1 MANGE
6 VSAKGKEL
14 QTGNGMLGPYDVAVI
29 GGGLAGSVASLAAA
43 AEGWRVAF
51 IAPPPPRQDGRT
63 TALLSESIDFL
74 ARLGLWEQ
82 VRPVSAP
89 LRTMRILDGTSRL
102 FRAPP
107 VSFRSSEIDLDAFGY
122 NIPNQPLFDVLHAAT
137 RQSALIDRFES
148 PMAEADQS
156 EDDITLTLE
165 DGTKVKALAALA
177 ADGRG
182 SKLRQAVGIKVRTWS
197 YPQTALV
204 MNFSHRIG
212 HADTSTE
219 FHTEQGPFT
228 QVPLPG
234 NRSSLVWAVRPEDVD
249 AILAL
254 PRDALN
260 TEVETRMRSILG
272 AVEVEGDVQAWPL
285 SSLIAESFG
294 KGRTM
299 LVGETGH
306 AFPPIGAQGL
316 NLGLRDIMQA
326 VECIIDAGGPEHAPQ
341 AVAAFDR
348 KRRADVTSRT
358 AGVDLLNRALLSSVL
373 PMQALRAGGLAA
385 LSAIPPLRLLAMR
398 EGMTPG
404 WRRNGSAA
412 PRA

>member
-1 MANGE
+1 MGKGGE
-6 VSAKGKEL
+6 LRKGEEL
-14 QTGNGMLGPYDVAVI
+14 LEHYDIAVI
-29 GGGLAGSVASLAAA
+29 GGGLAGSVAALAAA

-74 ARLGLWEQ
+74 ARLGLWED

-89 LRTMRILDGTSRL
+89 LRTMRILDGTKRL

-122 NIPNQPLFDVLHAAT
+122 NIPNQPLFDVLQAAT
-137 RQSALIDRFES
+137 RQSGQIDRFES
-148 PMAEADQS
+148 PMVEADQS
-156 EDDITLTLE
+156 DESVTLILE
-165 DGTKVKALAALA
+165 DGTRVTALTALA

-182 SKLRQAVGIKVRTWS
+182 SKLREAVGIKVKTWS

-219 FHTEQGPFT
+219 FHTERGPFT

-234 NRSSLVWAVRPEDVD
+234 NRSSLVWAVKPGEVD

-260 TEVETRMRSILG
+260 AEVETRMRSILG
-272 AVEVEGDVQAWPL
+272 AVEVEGAVQAWPL

-326 VECIIDAGGPEHAPQ
+326 IQCIIDAGGPENAPE
-341 AVAAFDR
+341 AVTAFNR
-348 KRRADVTSRT
+348 KRRTDVTSRT
-358 AGVDLLNRALLSSVL
+358 AGVDLLNRALLSSFL
-373 PMQALRAGGLAA
+373 PVQALRAGGLAA

-404 WRRNGSAA
+404 WRKNDAA
-412 PRA
+412 KPAATRV

>member
-1 MANGE
+1 LGKGE
-6 VSAKGKEL
+6 EL
-14 QTGNGMLGPYDVAVI
+14 REQYDIAVI
-29 GGGLAGSVASLAAA
+29 GGGLAGSVAALAAA

-63 TALLSESIDFL
+63 TALLSESIEFL
-74 ARLGLWEQ
+74 AGLGVWED

-89 LRTMRILDGTSRL
+89 LRTMRILDGTKRL

-122 NIPNQPLFDVLHAAT
+122 NIPNQPLFDVLQTAT

-148 PMAEADQS
+148 PMMGADQS
-156 EDDITLTLE
+156 DEEITLTLA
-165 DGTKVKALAALA
+165 DGTEVTALAALA

-182 SKLRQAVGIKVRTWS
+182 SKLREAIGIRVRTWS

-228 QVPLPG
+228 QVPLPV
-234 NRSSLVWAVRPEDVD
+234 NRSSLVWAVKPDQVD

-260 TEVETRMRSILG
+260 AEVESRMRSILG
-272 AVEVEGDVQAWPL
+272 AVEVEGTVQAWPL

-326 VECIIDAGGPEHAPQ
+326 IQSIIDAGGPRNAPQ
-341 AVAAFDR
+341 AVAAFNR
-348 KRRADVTSRT
+348 QRRTDVTSRT
-358 AGVDLLNRALLSSVL
+358 AGVDLLNRALLSSFL
-373 PMQALRAGGLAA
+373 PVQALRAGGLAA

-404 WRRNGSAA
+404 WRKNGSEKPAA
-412 PRA
+412 TRI

>member
-1 MANGE
+1 MH
-6 VSAKGKEL
+6 KL
-14 QTGNGMLGPYDVAVI
+14 YDVAVV
-29 GGGLAGSVASLAAA
+29 GGGLAGSVAALAAA
-43 AEGWRVAF
+43 AEGWKVAF

-63 TALLSESIDFL
+63 TALLSESIDL
-74 ARLGLWEQ
+74 LIHLGIWDKVL
-82 VRPVSAP
+82 PVSAP
-89 LRTMRILDGTSRL
+89 LRTMRILDGTARL
-102 FRAPP
+102 LRAPP

-122 NIPNQPLFDVLHAAT
+122 NIPNQPLFDCLQAAT
-137 RQSALIDRFES
+137 LASELIERFES
-148 PMAEADQS
+148 PLVSAVQS
-156 EDDITLTLE
+156 DANIGLALA
-165 DGTKVKALAALA
+165 DGTQVTALTALA

-182 SKLRQAVGIKVRTWS
+182 SKLRESIGISVKTWS

-204 MNFSHRIG
+204 LNFSHSIP

-234 NRSSLVWAVRPEDVD
+234 NRSSLVWAVDPGEVE

-254 PRDALN
+254 PRAALN
-260 TEVETRMRSILG
+260 REVETRMRSILG
-272 AVEVEGDVQAWPL
+272 AVEVEGEVQAWPL
-285 SSLIAESFG
+285 SSLIAERFG
-294 KGRTM
+294 AGRTM

-326 VECIIDAGGPEHAPQ
+326 IGSLNEAGGPDQSPK
-341 AVAAFDR
+341 AVNAFNR
-348 KRRADVTSRT
+348 QRRLDVTSRT
-358 AGVDLLNRALLSSVL
+358 AGVDLLNRALLSSFL
-373 PMQALRAGGLAA
+373 PLQALRAGGLAA

-404 WRRNGSAA
+404 WRKDRHDGGASASGKQVG
-412 PRA
+412 R

>member
-1 MANGE
+1 MQARSDNH
-6 VSAKGKEL
+6 
-14 QTGNGMLGPYDVAVI
+14 YDIAVV
-29 GGGLAGSVASLAAA
+29 GGGLAGTVAALAAA

-63 TALLSESIDFL
+63 TALLSESLDL
-74 ARLGLWEQ
+74 LSRLGVWDT
-82 VRPVSAP
+82 VRPQSAP

-107 VSFRSSEIDLDAFGY
+107 VSFQASEIDLDAFGY
-122 NIPNQPLFDVLHAAT
+122 NIPNQPLFDALHAAA
-137 RQSALIDRFES
+137 SADPRIEQFGAPLAS
-148 PMAEADQS
+148 AEQDDTVVTLSLADGAQ
-156 EDDITLTLE
+156 L
-165 DGTKVKALAALA
+165 LAASALA
-177 ADGRG
+177 ADGRQ
-182 SKLRQAVGIKVRTWS
+182 STLRDAIGIKVKTWS

-204 MNFSHRIG
+204 MNFAHSFG
-212 HADTSTE
+212 HSDISTE

-234 NRSSLVWAVRPEDVD
+234 KRSSLVWAVDPDKVD

-254 PRDALN
+254 PRAELDR
-260 TEVETRMRSILG
+260 EVERRMRSILG
-272 AVEVEGDVQAWPL
+272 AVEVEGGIQAWPL
-285 SSLIAESFG
+285 SSLIAERFG
-294 KGRTM
+294 AGRTM

-316 NLGLRDIMQA
+316 NLGFRDIMQA
-326 VECIIDAGGPEHAPQ
+326 VEALGDAGGPAQAPR
-341 AVAAFDR
+341 AVAQYNR
-348 KRRADVTSRT
+348 QRRLDVTSRT
-358 AGVDLLNRALLSSVL
+358 AGVDLLNRALLSSFL

-404 WRRNGSAA
+404 WRTNGPGCRTGSAGEQVG
-412 PRA
+412 R

>member
-1 MANGE
+1 LR
-6 VSAKGKEL
+6 KGDGLLE
-14 QTGNGMLGPYDVAVI
+14 QYDIAVI
-29 GGGLAGSVASLAAA
+29 GGGLAGSVAALAAA

-63 TALLSESIDFL
+63 TALLSESIEL
-74 ARLGLWEQ
+74 LIRLGIWEH
-82 VRPVSAP
+82 VSPVSAP
-89 LRTMRILDGTSRL
+89 LRTMRILDGTKRL

-122 NIPNQPLFDVLHAAT
+122 NIPNQPLFDVLQEAT
-137 RQSALIDRFES
+137 RKSGLIDRFES
-148 PMAEADQS
+148 PMVSADQS
-156 EDDITLTLE
+156 DETVNLTLA
-165 DGTKVKALAALA
+165 DGTLVKAYSALA

-182 SKLRQAVGIKVRTWS
+182 SKLREAIGIKVKTWS

-204 MNFSHRIG
+204 MNFAHSIG

-234 NRSSLVWAVRPEDVD
+234 NHSSLVWAVKPEDVD

-254 PRDALN
+254 PREALN

-272 AVEVEGDVQAWPL
+272 AVEVEGTVQAWPL
-285 SSLIAESFG
+285 SSLIADSFG

-326 VECIIDAGGPEHAPQ
+326 IQSIVDAGGPHNAPQ
-341 AVAAFDR
+341 AVLAFNR
-348 KRRADVTSRT
+348 LRRTDVTSRT
-358 AGVDLLNRALLSSVL
+358 AGVDLLNRALLNSFL
-373 PMQALRAGGLAA
+373 PVQVLRAGGLAA

-404 WRRNGSAA
+404 WRKNETSRSQA
-412 PRA
+412 PRG

>member
-1 MANGE
+1 M
-6 VSAKGKEL
+6 
-14 QTGNGMLGPYDVAVI
+14 QQHHDIAVV
-29 GGGLAGSVASLAAA
+29 GGGLAGSVAALAAA

-51 IAPPPPRQDGRT
+51 IAPAPPRQDGRT
-63 TALLSESIDFL
+63 TALLSESIDLL
-74 ARLGLWEQ
+74 ARLGIWDDIHG
-82 VRPVSAP
+82 VSAP
-89 LRTMRILDGTSRL
+89 LRTMRILDGTKRL

-122 NIPNQPLFDVLHAAT
+122 NIPNQPLFDVLQSAT
-137 RQSALIDRFES
+137 RQSALIDRYES
-148 PMAEADQS
+148 PLVDAEQS
-156 EDDITLTLE
+156 DETVTLTLE
-165 DGTKVKALAALA
+165 DGTQLSALAALA

-182 SKLRQAVGIKVRTWS
+182 SRLREAIGISVKTWS

-204 MNFSHRIG
+204 MNFSHGIG

-234 NRSSLVWAVRPEDVD
+234 KRSSLVWAVRPEEVD

-254 PRDALN
+254 PREALN
-260 TEVETRMRSILG
+260 REVESRMRSILG
-272 AVEVEGDVQAWPL
+272 AVEVDGKVQAWPL
-285 SSLIAESFG
+285 SSLIADSFG

-326 VECIIDAGGPEHAPQ
+326 IRSILDAGGPHNATE
-341 AVAAFDR
+341 AVSAFNR
-348 KRRADVTSRT
+348 QRRADVSSRT
-358 AGVDLLNRALLSSVL
+358 AGVDLLNRALLSSFL
-373 PMQALRAGGLAA
+373 PVQALRAGGLAA

-404 WRRNGSAA
+404 WRRSGAGKSQTSHL
-412 PRA
+412 

>member
-1 MANGE
+1 MGKGE
-6 VSAKGKEL
+6 EL
-14 QTGNGMLGPYDVAVI
+14 LEQYDIAVI
-29 GGGLAGSVASLAAA
+29 GGGLAGSVAALAAA
-43 AEGWRVAF
+43 NEGWRVAF
-51 IAPPPPRQDGRT
+51 IAPAPPQQDGRT
-63 TALLSESIDFL
+63 TALLSESIELL
-74 ARLGLWEQ
+74 ARLGVWED
-82 VRPVSAP
+82 VRSVSAP
-89 LRTMRILDGTSRL
+89 LRTMRILDGTKRL

-122 NIPNQPLFDVLHAAT
+122 NIPNQPLFDVLQAAT
-137 RQSALIDRFES
+137 RQSGLIDRFES
-148 PMAEADQS
+148 PMADAEQS
-156 EDDITLTLE
+156 EEAITLTLE
-165 DGTKVKALAALA
+165 DGTEVNALAALA

-182 SKLRQAVGIKVRTWS
+182 SKLREAIGIRVKTWS

-204 MNFSHRIG
+204 MNFSHGIA
-212 HADTSTE
+212 HEDTSTE

-234 NRSSLVWAVRPEDVD
+234 NRSSLVWAVKPGDVD
-249 AILAL
+249 GILAL

-272 AVEVEGDVQAWPL
+272 KVEVDGAVQAWPL
-285 SSLIAESFG
+285 SSLIADSFG

-326 VECIIDAGGPEHAPQ
+326 IQSIIDAGGPGHAPH
-341 AVAAFDR
+341 AVTAFNR
-348 KRRADVTSRT
+348 QRRIDVTSRT
-358 AGVDLLNRALLSSVL
+358 AGVDLLNRALLSSFL
-373 PMQALRAGGLAA
+373 PVQALRAGGLAA
-385 LSAIPPLRLLAMR
+385 LSAIPPLRLMAMR

-404 WRRNGSAA
+404 WRRNGAA
-412 PRA
+412 